1 MGLNIKPKINLEVDE
16 DLRLKQQVTQVSPQA
31 VSEIIFNTGNVNR
44 DKDLNL
50 MFKQLQKAKQ
60 EMFEDKGGKGS
71 VKNLFVTILN
81 RTKDITDHKIL
92 PDEAVALMFEIG
104 TTVTMEHTLVKDGKL
119 SKEEMGM
126 KAKER
131 SLKQQMDASEGILAE
146 LTKKVR
152 TNNEQTDP
160 LLDGLISNKT
170 GSSGSS
176 GSSGAVSDSS
186 LDSMFSDLDD
196 LLL

>member
-16 DLRLKQQVTQVSPQA
+16 DLRLNQQVTQVSTQA

-104 TTVTMEHTLVKDGKL
+104 TTVTMEHTLVKDVKL
-119 SKEEMGM
+119 SKEEMQM

-131 SLKQQMDASEGILAE
+131 SLNQQMEASEDILAE

-160 LLDGLISNKT
+160 LLDGLTSNKT

>member
-16 DLRLKQQVTQVSPQA
+16 DLRLNQQVTQVSTQA